1 MALLQLDMLVYFDES
16 GERPVLIIGGGI
28 PKEWINDAMKVEN
41 FKTKFGTV
49 SWSYEKNKMTVT
61 VEGAKQKYEVKPG
74 VSFNKNIVLDIEYK

>member
-28 PKEWINDAMKVEN
+28 PKEWINDTMKVEN

-61 VEGAKQKYEVKPG
+61 VEGGKQKYAVKFG
-74 VSFNKNIVLDIEYK
+74 NSFNKNVALEKDYK